1 MEKFEE
7 GHARQNIIKEI
18 EVDESH
24 DEKSPKK
31 CDYLRKL
38 FHKSEKMWIK
48 FLKNLKKGDLQK
60 SGKDNSEALSQGI
73 SRKKS
78 LFIINEDNSLRLR
91 MK

>member
-1 MEKFEE
+1 LEKFEE

-38 FHKSEKMWIK
+38 FHKAEKMWIK
-48 FLKNLKKGDLQK
+48 FLKKLKKGDLQI
-60 SGKDNSEALSQGI
+60 SGKDSDEALSHGI

-78 LFIINEDNSLRLR
+78 LFLINEDTSLRLR